1 MTARKLV
8 TATAAALI
16 STVVLAAPAVH
27 AAEPKAEASG
37 LLGGL
42 NDLLSGTVGTV
53 IDTSGGLVG
62 QIDPTDGTL
71 TGITG
76 QVIGT
81 VDATTGSIFDTT
93 GNLLG
98 TIDAATGQLLDP
110 LGNVIGG
117 ILPPSTAPDNGGGGG
132 GGGTPG
138 SPSSPGANEVFGSS
152 ALSLALSA
160 SRTQRLA
167 TVARRGVSAST
178 SCSASCGVLAAVGLD
193 PRTARRLGLERGT
206 QAAVAGT
213 ATGSAGRLAIRI
225 SSRTRR
231 ALSRALPTSRTRKSV
246 RSKRIRAQRL
256 SRSRSASTAERR
268 KARRSYLRYRRIE
281 RRWIRSGRVKLVI
294 AAVGMDAR
302 GRTTTIYRRSL
313 VVKR

>member
-8 TATAAALI
+8 LTTALLVSAFA
-16 STVVLAAPAVH
+16 LAAPGAH
-27 AAEPKAEASG
+27 GADAQSSG
-37 LLGGL
+37 LLGDA
-42 NDLLSGTVGTV
+42 NDLLAGTTGTLL
-53 IDTSGGLVG
+53 DAGGQLVG
-62 QIDPTDGTL
+62 EVDLTEGTL

-76 QVIGT
+76 EVIGT
-81 VDATTGSIFDTT
+81 VDSTTGAIYDTTGS
-93 GNLLG
+93 LVG
-98 TIDAATGQLLDP
+98 TIDATTGQLLDP

-117 ILPPSTAPDNGGGGG
+117 ILPPSTATDNDGS

-138 SPSSPGANEVFGSS
+138 SPTSPGVNEVFGSS

-160 SRTQRLA
+160 SRTQRLG

-178 SCSASCGVLAAVGLD
+178 SCSATCGVLAAVGLD
-193 PRTARRLGLERGT
+193 PRTARRLGLGRGT
-206 QAAVAGT
+206 QASVAGT

-256 SRSRSASTAERR
+256 SRSRSASAAQRR
-268 KARRSYLRYRRIE
+268 KARRSYLRYRTIE
-281 RRWIRSGRVKLVI
+281 RRWIRSGRVKLII

>member
-8 TATAAALI
+8 AATATALI
-16 STVVLAAPAVH
+16 STVVLAAPAVQ

-42 NDLLSGTVGTV
+42 NDLISGSVGTV

-62 QIDPTDGTL
+62 QIDPTGGTL
-71 TGITG
+71 TDITG

-81 VDATTGSIFDTT
+81 VDATTGAIFDTT

-98 TIDAATGQLLDP
+98 TVDATTGQLLDP

-117 ILPPSTAPDNGGGGG
+117 ILPPSTATDNEGS

-138 SPSSPGANEVFGSS
+138 SPTSPGVNEVFGSS

-160 SRTQRLA
+160 SRTQRLS
-167 TVARRGVSAST
+167 TVARRGVSANT
-178 SCSASCGVLAAVGLD
+178 TCSASCGVLAAVGLD
-193 PRTARRLGLERGT
+193 PRTARRLGLGRGT
-206 QAAVAGT
+206 QASVAGT

-246 RSKRIRAQRL
+246 RAKRIRAYRQY
-256 SRSRSASTAERR
+256 RSRSASKSQRS
-268 KARRSYLRYRRIE
+268 KARRSYLRYRKVE

-313 VVKR
+313 VIKR

>member
-8 TATAAALI
+8 LTTALLVSAFAL
-16 STVVLAAPAVH
+16 SAPGAH
-27 AAEPKAEASG
+27 GADAQSSG
-37 LLGGL
+37 LLGDA
-42 NDLLSGTVGTV
+42 NDLLAGTTGTLL
-53 IDTSGGLVG
+53 DAGGQLVG
-62 QIDPTDGTL
+62 EVDLTGGTL
-71 TGITG
+71 TDITG
-76 QVIGT
+76 EVIGT
-81 VDATTGSIFDTT
+81 VDSTTGAIYDTTGS
-93 GNLLG
+93 LVG
-98 TIDAATGQLLDP
+98 TIDATTGQLIDSS
-110 LGNVIGG
+110 GNVIGG
-117 ILPPSTAPDNGGGGG
+117 ILPPSTANDNDGS

-138 SPSSPGANEVFGSS
+138 SPTSPGANEVFGSS

-167 TVARRGVSAST
+167 TVARHGVSANT

-206 QAAVAGT
+206 QASVAGT

-231 ALSRALPTSRTRKSV
+231 ALSRALPTARTRKSV

-256 SRSRSASTAERR
+256 SRSRGASAATRR
-268 KARRSYLRYRRIE
+268 KARRSYLRYRKIE

-294 AAVGMDAR
+294 AAVGIDAR